1 MLAACL
7 GTSGKQTM
15 RQWVAEDLQVAVNYV
30 SSPDKAEEVAR
41 EIKGNGGEAMTVK
54 ANTGKV
60 RQAVHM
66 LQ

>member
-1 MLAACL
+1 
-7 GTSGKQTM
+7 M